1 MAAITA
7 TSIQAAGAVTVTR
20 TTLGASDT
28 LTYNPYTKAILVLDN
43 VTGGAL
49 TPNIDGAGGTT
60 INVPTVGS
68 LSVASGLTLASIG
81 AGACVSIRLDSIA
94 AYLSGVVTITGGD
107 GIKAHILEQ
116 S

>member
-20 TTLGASDT
+20 TTLGSSDT
-28 LTYNPYTKAILVLDN
+28 LTYNPYSNAILVLDN

-68 LSVASGLTLASIG
+68 LSVSSGLTLASI
-81 AGACVSIRLDSIA
+81 ASGACVAIRLDSIS
-94 AYLSGVVTITGGD
+94 AYLNGAVTVTGGS

-116 S
+116 